1 MLYNRNQ
8 SFVINSPGSELIPR
22 DIFSVK
28 EQKKRQKCTVE
39 KIDQMMRIILIKMLY
54 LE

>member
-39 KIDQMMRIILIKMLY
+39 KIDQMISLIALQT
-54 LE
+54 LTSL